1 MQKEKLKSSSIYIQA
16 FIAMLII
23 QLVHKI
29 VREIPGGFETVGPGA
44 IITLVFA
51 GMLILG
57 IILTLFRYKLG
68 VILGMICGIWMILQ
82 PIIVHIIMRKPD
94 INGIWWYPVF
104 PWVQA
109 ILIIYFSF
117 LIFRNENKL
126 SIDHKQMP

>member
-1 MQKEKLKSSSIYIQA
+1 MKKSKLKSSSIYIQA

-29 VREIPGGFETVGPGA
+29 VREIPGSFEMGGPGVF
-44 IITLVFA
+44 ITIAFTGV
-51 GMLILG
+51 LILG
-57 IILTLFRYKLG
+57 IILTLSRHKSGL
-68 VILGMICGIWMILQ
+68 ILGMICGIWMILQ
-82 PIIVHIIMRKPD
+82 PIIVHIIMRNPD

-117 LIFRNENKL
+117 LIFKNEEE
-126 SIDHKQMP
+126 Q